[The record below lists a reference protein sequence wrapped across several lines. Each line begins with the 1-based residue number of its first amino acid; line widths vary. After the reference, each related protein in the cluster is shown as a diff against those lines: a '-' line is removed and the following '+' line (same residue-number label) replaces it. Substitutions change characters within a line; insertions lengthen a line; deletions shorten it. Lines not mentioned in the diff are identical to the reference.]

1 MAADYLRIIFIG
13 IIAFAFY
20 NILSGIL
27 RGLGDSF
34 MPLVFLLVCC
44 AMNVVLDLLFVAGF
58 KMGVAGAAWATI
70 LSWLVSAVLCLLK
83 IARMKEELGLESHHL
98 KLEGKLCKELIM
110 LGLPSGLTQAIFSM
124 SMLVV
129 QSLTN
134 SLGTDVIA
142 CNTII
147 MRVDGFAMMP
157 NFSFGMAMTTF
168 VGQNVGANR
177 LDRVVEGNKNGLK
190 LGIGTS
196 AVLVL
201 CLILFGKYL
210 IEMFTS
216 TPALITLSNQ
226 MLRLLA
232 VGYIAMAVTQIL
244 SGTMR
249 GAGDTVSPM
258 WISLITTV
266 VIRVP
271 IAYLLA
277 YLTRNEARPHGEPYA
292 LFLSMLISWVA
303 GAAITVLVFRLGRW
317 KRRALVN
324 Q

>member
-1 MAADYLRIIFIG
+1 
-13 IIAFAFY
+13 
-20 NILSGIL
+20 
-27 RGLGDSF
+27 
-34 MPLVFLLVCC
+34 
-44 AMNVVLDLLFVAGF
+44 
-58 KMGVAGAAWATI
+58 
-70 LSWLVSAVLCLLK
+70 
-83 IARMKEELGLESHHL
+83 
-98 KLEGKLCKELIM
+98 M
-110 LGLPSGLTQAIFSM
+110 LGLPSGLTQAVFSM

-177 LDRVVEGNKNGLK
+177 FDRVEEGNKNGLK
-190 LGIGTS
+190 LGIGT
-196 AVLVL
+196 AVVLVL
-201 CLILFGKYL
+201 CIVLFGKYL
-210 IEMFTS
+210 IEMFTN
-216 TPALITLSNQ
+216 TPSLIVLSNQ
-226 MLRLLA
+226 MLRVLA
-232 VGYIAMAVTQIL
+232 VGYIAMSVTQIL

-292 LFLSMLISWVA
+292 LFLSMLISWIA
-303 GAAITVLVFRLGRW
+303 GALITVLVFRLGRW
-317 KRRALVN
+317 KKTCTG
-324 Q
+324 

>member
-1 MAADYLRIIFIG
+1 
-13 IIAFAFY
+13 
-20 NILSGIL
+20 
-27 RGLGDSF
+27 
-34 MPLVFLLVCC
+34 
-44 AMNVVLDLLFVAGF
+44 
-58 KMGVAGAAWATI
+58 
-70 LSWLVSAVLCLLK
+70 
-83 IARMKEELGLESHHL
+83 
-98 KLEGKLCKELIM
+98 M

-124 SMLVV
+124 SMLDV

-168 VGQNVGANR
+168 VGQNVGADR
-177 LDRVVEGNKNGLK
+177 FDRVEKGTKNGLK

-196 AVLVL
+196 VVLVL
-201 CLILFGKYL
+201 CILLFGKYL

-216 TPALITLSNQ
+216 TPSLITLSNQ
-226 MLRLLA
+226 MLRVLA

-292 LFLSMLISWVA
+292 LFLSLLISWVSSA
-303 GAAITVLVFRLGRW
+303 LLTVIVFRLGRW
-317 KRRALVN
+317 KKRVLLN
-324 Q
+324 K

>member
-1 MAADYLRIIFIG
+1 
-13 IIAFAFY
+13 
-20 NILSGIL
+20 
-27 RGLGDSF
+27 
-34 MPLVFLLVCC
+34 
-44 AMNVVLDLLFVAGF
+44 
-58 KMGVAGAAWATI
+58 
-70 LSWLVSAVLCLLK
+70 
-83 IARMKEELGLESHHL
+83 
-98 KLEGKLCKELIM
+98 M

-168 VGQNVGANR
+168 VGQNVGADR
-177 LDRVVEGNKNGLK
+177 FDRVEEGTKNGLK

-196 AVLVL
+196 VVLVL
-201 CLILFGKYL
+201 CILLFGKYL

-216 TPALITLSNQ
+216 TPSLITLSNQ
-226 MLRLLA
+226 MLRVLA

-292 LFLSMLISWVA
+292 LFLSLLISWVS
-303 GAAITVLVFRLGRW
+303 GALLTVIVFRLGRW
-317 KRRALVN
+317 KKRVLVN
-324 Q
+324 K